1 MADVARSRASESVA
15 QLLRISIGL
24 GDGRVG
30 VLNTYFL
37 GAPCSPNM
45 IFELECRHKSKVR
58 RKLTAFAYHI
68 VGPVLFRQ
76 RVHQLGK
83 NLIPNNSLR
92 EIIAVVCQAA
102 EGQSG

>member
-45 IFELECRHKSKVR
+45 IFELE
-58 RKLTAFAYHI
+58 
-68 VGPVLFRQ
+68 
-76 RVHQLGK
+76 
-83 NLIPNNSLR
+83 
-92 EIIAVVCQAA
+92 
-102 EGQSG
+102 